1 MSSDATLLLNA
12 QAQYEF
18 NPNWTLGIEVMN
30 LLDSDDNDIT
40 YFYESQLASEAAPV
54 EDIHFHPAEPRSVR
68 LTLQAR
74 F

>member
-1 MSSDATLLLNA
+1 LAT
-12 QAQYEF
+12 
-18 NPNWTLGIEVMN
+18 
-30 LLDSDDNDIT
+30 
-40 YFYESQLASEAAPV
+40 EAAPV